1 MFWLFA
7 DQDLRCEVV
16 FAKCCFCKVA
26 GDDRSSWLS
35 LRFIVLLIH
44 GSVGI
49 NFIFQMPY
57 AEV

>member
-1 MFWLFA
+1 MIWLFA

-16 FAKCCFCKVA
+16 FAVCGFCKVA
-26 GDDRSSWLS
+26 GDDGSSSLS